1 MVVQIG
7 TEFVGG
13 ICASGP
19 PKALLDETCRP
30 ASKFALIM
38 SGTLTPPQLS
48 SKQVCTTAFF
58 TRSDKRIKT
67 GLQKAQICR
76 VRIIVI

>member
-30 ASKFALIM
+30 ASKFVRHIDSTSVELE
-38 SGTLTPPQLS
+38 
-48 SKQVCTTAFF
+48 
-58 TRSDKRIKT
+58 T
-67 GLQKAQICR
+67 GVHNCIFH
-76 VRIIVI
+76 